1 MEILI
6 FILVIYF
13 LVTIFSKKPNK
24 NNKSSSNQTQE
35 NKKSNL
41 PKEFPQTNKY
51 KGQRRRTSQYKPGQI
66 RKKPKISPESYLDPI
81 SWNKFEICAVCGSQN
96 RNKVVCCK

>member
-13 LVTIFSKKPNK
+13 LVTIFSKKQNK

-41 PKEFPQTNKY
+41 PKEIQQTKKY
-51 KGQRRRTSQYKPGQI
+51 KSQRRRTNQYKPGQI

-81 SWNKFEICAVCGSQN
+81 SWNKFEICEVCGSQK